1 MCGFLMRF
9 CKQPLSVLV
18 SNRLVD
24 LRSMSSISVELNGRR
39 EMEYKCV
46 SAPQM
51 SKPGE
56 VNTALY

>member
-1 MCGFLMRF
+1 MRF

-24 LRSMSSISVELNGRR
+24 LRSMSSISVELKGRR

-46 SAPQM
+46 SAPQT
-51 SKPGE
+51 SKPGD